1 MVQNNSYDTTITSL
15 LSYSLGFTHFLGMV
29 SYLHLTTPTG
39 TLTLPSF
46 IHHCPQYTASSLDTS
61 TQMAGVMIQVSTP
74 ISYMTR
80 SPLFPSNTKKT
91 GMIGYQLLIPTHV
104 HGVSLLFYSL
114 VVVLHIVVSSVGL
127 RHRELQLKLGNTCD
141 WKENWRVYT

>member
-1 MVQNNSYDTTITSL
+1 MIQSNSYDTTITLL
-15 LSYSLGFTHFLGMV
+15 LSYSLAFTHFFGMV

-39 TLTLPSF
+39 TLPLPSF
-46 IHHCPQYTASSLDTS
+46 FHHCPQYTASSSVTP

-74 ISYMTR
+74 IFYMAR

-104 HGVSLLFYSL
+104 HGVSLSFYSL

-141 WKENWRVYT
+141 